1 MKNVQIRLHKNWEFL
16 QFSQF
21 KEFIH
26 FDYRWRFQTFSCP
39 QEIPDHE
46 IGTGGGGKEE
56 EKHNTSN
63 FSSSIVF
70 ILFPSL
76 KSK

>member
-46 IGTGGGGKEE
+46 IGTGGGVK
-56 EKHNTSN
+56 KKKNTTPATSQ
-63 FSSSIVF
+63 VA
-70 ILFPSL
+70 LFL
-76 KSK
+76 FYFLL